1 MAHRAHS
8 PMDALWWLHDAAGFW
23 LAFAQCLLE
32 EDEWGG
38 GCSAVGYLRS
48 CCMVLMQALLLSPRQ
63 LCSSN
68 YLLWVPP
75 SESFTLGF
83 VSQMSEDLPG
93 KRVPLKSLHHSS
105 WCIGVRVCSWQQ
117 TCGRKPFAEGTEA
130 AQRHLHGLQN
140 SLEV

>member
-1 MAHRAHS
+1 MGRW
-8 PMDALWWLHDAAGFW
+8 M
-23 LAFAQCLLE
+23 QCSGVP
-32 EDEWGG
+32 ED
-38 GCSAVGYLRS
+38 

-63 LCSSN
+63 LSSSN